1 MRKSVLLLFLLLSL
15 AGLCKL
21 LPSCSVG
28 TCFDQTEAKVK
39 ANFYSKATKIVD
51 PPDSISLYGIA
62 DDTVWVYKKALNL
75 KKAEFPLF
83 AGDTACTFVLRIN
96 GTDDT
101 MKFSYKSYT
110 RLLSKECG
118 FTYFFTT
125 DTIYYTTH
133 NIDSISFLKN
143 TVTTENEENLRI
155 FY

>member
-1 MRKSVLLLFLLLSL
+1 MRKSVLLSFLLLSL
-15 AGLCKL
+15 AGLCGL
-21 LPSCSVG
+21 VPSCSVG

-39 ANFYSKATKIVD
+39 ANFYSKETKKAD
-51 PPDSISLYGIA
+51 PPDSISLYGISG
-62 DDTVWVYKKALNL
+62 DTVWIYKKALSL

-83 AGDTACTFVLRIN
+83 AGDTACRFILRIN

-101 MKFSYKSYT
+101 ILFSYKSYT

-125 DTIYYTTH
+125 DTIYYTTN
-133 NIDSISFLKN
+133 NIDSIAFLKN